1 MPNKNAIYTAN
12 QLQIYQSMP
21 LEAKIN
27 LTYQRIK
34 QFYDKFHGSVYVAF
48 SGGKDSTVMLDLVR
62 RFYPNVPGVFVNTGL
77 EFPEI
82 IDFVKTIDNITWLKP
97 SMTFKAILEK
107 YGYPVVSK
115 QQAQYIREYRETKS
129 EKIKHDRWHGKY
141 GRKMF
146 KIAEKWKYLL
156 NAPFLISEKC
166 CKYMKKIPSN
176 DYAKETGRY
185 GYVGMMA
192 DDSRGRWIDY
202 MKYGCNAFD
211 KATPQGR
218 PLMFWKNSDIWDYIK
233 MKNLPYSKIYD
244 MGYKNTGCIF
254 CAFGAH
260 LNYPNRFQIM
270 KKTHPKLWK
279 YCIEKLNMGE
289 VLDYCKIPYQDYY
302 IQNELQ

>member
-1 MPNKNAIYTAN
+1 MPNKNAVYTAN
-12 QLQIYQSMP
+12 QLHMYQSMP

-34 QFYDKFHGSVYVAF
+34 QFYDQYHGSVYIAF

-62 RFYPNVPGVFVNTGL
+62 RFYPHVPGVFVNTGL

-82 IDFVKTIDNITWLKP
+82 IKFVKTIDNITWLKP
-97 SMTFKAILEK
+97 TMTFKAVLEK

-115 QQAQYIREYRETKS
+115 QQAQYLREYREAKS
-129 EKIKHDRWHGKY
+129 EKTKHDRLYGKY

-156 NAPFLISEKC
+156 DAPFLISEKC
-166 CKYMKKIPSN
+166 CQYMKKIPSHN
-176 DYAKETGRY
+176 YTKETGRY

-211 KATPQGR
+211 KANPQGR
-218 PLMFWKNSDIWDYIK
+218 PLMFWKNQDIWDYIK
-233 MKNLPYSKIYD
+233 LKNLPYSKIYD

-260 LNYPNRFQIM
+260 MNYPNRFQLM

-302 IQNELQ
+302 IQNDLQ